1 MSVTRRRDP
10 AARRLLRALVAALAA
25 VVAVTAVAGCGGDG
39 GDSGDEGRVVE
50 IVVPLGTQE
59 RLDRGEDVVVMPAE
73 LRFEVGDTLRIRN
86 DDVVDHPVGP
96 YKVSAGQEF
105 EMRYGAP
112 GHYVGMCPL
121 TEGKTYEIVI
131 TE

>member
-10 AARRLLRALVAALAA
+10 ARPGRLRALVAALVA
-25 VVAVTAVAGCGGDG
+25 VVAVTAVAGCGGDDG
-39 GDSGDEGRVVE
+39 SDEEEGRVVE

-73 LRFEVGDTLRIRN
+73 LRFEVGDTLLIRN
-86 DDVVDHPVGP
+86 EDVTDQSVGP
-96 YKVSAGQEF
+96 YRVRAGQEF
-105 EMRYGAP
+105 ELRYGAP
-112 GHYVGMCPL
+112 GHYMGVCPL
-121 TEGKTYEIVI
+121 SEGKTYEIVI

>member
-10 AARRLLRALVAALAA
+10 AVRRLLKALVAALAA

-39 GDSGDEGRVVE
+39 GDSGEGRVVE

-73 LRFEVGDTLRIRN
+73 LRFEVGDTLLIRN
-86 DDVVDHPVGP
+86 QDVSDHPVGP
-96 YKVSAGQEF
+96 YRVRAGQEF
-105 EMRYGAP
+105 ELRYGAP

>member
-10 AARRLLRALVAALAA
+10 APAARRLVRALGAALAA
-25 VVAVTAVAGCGGDG
+25 AIALTAVAGCGGD
-39 GDSGDEGRVVE
+39 DADEGRVVE

-73 LRFEVGDTLRIRN
+73 LRFEVGDTLLIRN
-86 DDVVDHPVGP
+86 EDVADQSVGP
-96 YKVSAGQEF
+96 YDVRAGQEF
-105 EMRYGAP
+105 ELRYGAP
-112 GHYVGMCPL
+112 GRYEGMCPL
-121 TEGKTYEIVI
+121 SEGDTYEIVI

>member
-1 MSVTRRRDP
+1 MSATQRPDP
-10 AARRLLRALVAALAA
+10 AARRLLRALVAVLAA

-39 GDSGDEGRVVE
+39 SDEGRVVE
-50 IVVPLGTQE
+50 IVVPRGTQE

-73 LRFEVGDTLRIRN
+73 LIRN
-86 DDVVDHPVGP
+86 EDVADHPVGP
-96 YKVSAGQEF
+96 YRVSAGQAF

-112 GHYVGMCPL
+112 GHYEGMCPL

>member
-1 MSVTRRRDP
+1 MSVTRRPDP
-10 AARRLLRALVAALAA
+10 AARRLLRALLAALAT
-25 VVAVTAVAGCGGDG
+25 VVAVTAVAGCGGDEG
-39 GDSGDEGRVVE
+39 SDGGRVVE

-86 DDVVDHPVGP
+86 DDVSDHPVGP
-96 YKVSAGQEF
+96 YRVRAGQEF
-105 EMRYGAP
+105 ELRYGAP

>member
-1 MSVTRRRDP
+1 MSVTQRRDP
-10 AARRLLRALVAALAA
+10 AASRLLTVLVALAA

-39 GDSGDEGRVVE
+39 GDEGRVVE

-59 RLDRGEDVVVMPAE
+59 RLDRGEEVVVMPAE
-73 LRFEVGDTLRIRN
+73 LRFEVGDTLLIRN
-86 DDVVDHPVGP
+86 QDVSDHPVGP
-96 YKVSAGQEF
+96 YSVRAGQEF
-105 EMRYGAP
+105 ELRYGAP

>member
-10 AARRLLRALVAALAA
+10 AARRLRRAMVLVTALAA
-25 VVAVTAVAGCGGDG
+25 VVVVTAVAGCGDDG
-39 GDSGDEGRVVE
+39 SDEGRVVE

-73 LRFEVGDTLRIRN
+73 LRFEVGDTLVIRN
-86 DDVVDHPVGP
+86 EDVVDQSVGP
-96 YKVSAGQEF
+96 YKVRAGQEF
-105 EMRYGAP
+105 ELRYGAP